1 MMHDGNNFTDFFE
14 RLIEMSR
21 WDCAYKG
28 DAPLYRNKDIVKK
41 KRVFLFF
48 HKTVVETVSVL
59 DDKEDIKGKKIS
71 DLIDTYS
78 FLFPITSYKKNG
90 VEAFVKDYIS
100 FKTLWDF
107 CDFVK
112 LAEYVIF
119 YPNAPEMD
127 LFVDA
132 PHYQFKKYKE
142 DESKSIRI
150 KGNENFDLTI
160 ILEKVEEPY
169 SSNVMNTIKI
179 VIERKSGGYRETII
193 CMDEIHDDTIDRKD
207 AILLENLSDFICE
220 MCYNVFK
227 DITNSII
234 AESGVKLE

>member
-1 MMHDGNNFTDFFE
+1 MMHDGNYFTDFFD
-14 RLIEMSR
+14 RLMEMSR
-21 WDCAYKG
+21 WNSAYKG
-28 DAPLYRNKDIVKK
+28 DAPLYGSKDIVKK

-48 HKTVVETVSVL
+48 HKTVVETVPIL
-59 DDKEDIKGKKIS
+59 NDREDIKEKEIS
-71 DLIDTYS
+71 DLINNYS
-78 FLFPITSYKKNG
+78 FLFPITSYKKDG
-90 VEAFVKDYIS
+90 IEAYTKS
-100 FKTLWDF
+100 PMKFKTLWDF

-119 YPNAPEMD
+119 YPNSSDGD

-132 PHYQFKKYKE
+132 SCYQFKKYKE
-142 DESKSIRI
+142 DEVKSIHI

-160 ILEKVEEPY
+160 VLEQVEEPY
-169 SSNVMNTIKI
+169 STNVMNTIKI
-179 VIERKSGGYRETII
+179 VIERKSSGYKETIVCI
-193 CMDEIHDDTIDRKD
+193 DEICDDNIARRD